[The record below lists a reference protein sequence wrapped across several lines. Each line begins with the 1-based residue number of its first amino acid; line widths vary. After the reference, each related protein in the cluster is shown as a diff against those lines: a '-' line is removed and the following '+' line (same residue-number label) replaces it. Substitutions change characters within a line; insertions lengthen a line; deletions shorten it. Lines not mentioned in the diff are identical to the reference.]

1 MPCINVIGQDWRRKS
16 CRSMD
21 AMPYRQDVWS
31 CCGHS
36 NVSPDPVVS
45 PNNPTVGPSTT
56 CCCALRAEPRVSI
69 GKGRSRGRELS
80 MKEEEEEKKAEN
92 KNKLSR
98 PNAPYNGSFTRG
110 PRALEG

>member
-45 PNNPTVGPSTT
+45 PNKRVAAVPCGPSQ
-56 CCCALRAEPRVSI
+56 E
-69 GKGRSRGRELS
+69 
-80 MKEEEEEKKAEN
+80 
-92 KNKLSR
+92 
-98 PNAPYNGSFTRG
+98 
-110 PRALEG
+110 